1 MTIGAELPC
10 PKCGQ
15 ILDAPAWRDGNGGT
29 CRICRVRFDFMGFP
43 ALSFQRPGAIPKA
56 VVVAEHATCFH
67 HPENQAESLC
77 EGCGRF
83 LCSVCAISYGG
94 RLLCAACIKAGTT
107 TDPGSIRT
115 RTLYPGIAMAVA
127 VLPLLI
133 WPVTLLS
140 APVALCVVYSGWRK
154 PQSLVQ
160 PGRTKLIIA
169 AIIALVEIGAWVT
182 FLTAFWLAKK
192 HHH

>member
-15 ILDAPAWRDGNGGT
+15 ILDSLAWRDANGGA

-43 ALSFQRPGAIPKA
+43 ALTFERPGVVPKA

-67 HPENQAESLC
+67 HPENQAESVC
-77 EGCGRF
+77 QGCGRF
-83 LCSVCAISYGG
+83 LCSVCSIDYGG
-94 RLLCAACIKAGTT
+94 RLLCPSCIKAGTK
-107 TDPGSIRT
+107 TDPGSIRS
-115 RTLYPGIAMAVA
+115 RALYPGIAMAVA

-133 WPVTLLS
+133 WPVTLVT
-140 APVALCVVYSGWRK
+140 APAALCVVYSGWRK

-160 PGRTKLIIA
+160 PGRTKLVLSG
-169 AIIALVEIGAWVT
+169 IIALVEIAVWVT
-182 FLTAFWLAKK
+182 FLTALWLRKK
-192 HHH
+192 HH

>member
-15 ILDAPAWRDGNGGT
+15 VLDSLAWHDADGGS

-43 ALSFQRPGAIPKA
+43 ALSFQRPEAVPKA
-56 VVVAEHATCFH
+56 VVLAEHATCFH
-67 HPENQAESLC
+67 HPENQAEAVC

-83 LCSVCAISYGG
+83 LCSVCAIRYAG
-94 RLLCAACIKAGTT
+94 RLLCPTCIKAGTE
-107 TDPGSIRT
+107 TDPGSIRS
-115 RTLYPGIAMAVA
+115 RTLFPGIAMAVA

-133 WPVTLLS
+133 WPCTLLS
-140 APVALCVVYSGWRK
+140 APVALCIVYAGWRK

-160 PGRTKLIIA
+160 PGRAKLIVA
-169 AIIALVEIGAWVT
+169 GIIALVEIALWATV
-182 FLTAFWLAKK
+182 LTAIWLNKK
-192 HHH
+192 HH